1 MSIISIIS
9 FAIFFLMIISFFK
22 KGTDI
27 FSPARI
33 FLLVWSMA
41 IGLADLKLSWHQ
53 YEWNLF
59 SWAVI
64 LISISSVL
72 LGMFIVYVINFGDE
86 SISIKATRNL
96 IMNYKMNIKLLYKI
110 IIIIFLLYFISYITI
125 YLIVGFIPLFTAL
138 PNITRTKW
146 SVFGFGLIIHLAPAI
161 LYFIVL
167 YFLNVRKKTV
177 SKLSLSLI
185 ALVTLGSF
193 LLLLQRFDLVIAII
207 LSIVFFYYGTNKFSF
222 KNVIIVSLLF
232 IVFMYS
238 ISTVRVSSLFIEYLY
253 MTSKMKFSSQ
263 YAFLTE
269 PYMYVVMNLE
279 NFANV
284 VNNFDTYSFGYFTFD
299 FVLAL
304 TGLKH
309 WIAEYAQL
317 KEFPELIT
325 AEFNTYTMFFTYY
338 RDFGIIG
345 LFIIPLGLGM
355 LISNLYHKMR
365 VKPNLNSISLYG
377 IFLIVII
384 FSFFIP
390 MLSWLYFIL
399 NLFTIYFLTKI
410 LIIKSDNSN
419 K

>member
-1 MSIISIIS
+1 MSNISIIC
-9 FAIFFLMIISFFK
+9 FGIFFVLGISLFK
-22 KGTDI
+22 KGTDL

-72 LGMFIVYVINFGDE
+72 LGMFVVYVINFGNE
-86 SISIKATRNL
+86 NISINATRKL
-96 IMNYKMNIKLLYKI
+96 IMNYKLNIKLLYKI
-110 IIIIFLLYFISYITI
+110 IIIVFLLYFVSYITI

-161 LYFIVL
+161 LYFIAL
-167 YFLNVRKKTV
+167 YFLNVRKKAV
-177 SKLSLSLI
+177 SKLSLSFI
-185 ALVTLGSF
+185 AIATLGSF
-193 LLLLQRFDLVIAII
+193 LLLLQRFDLVIAIV
-207 LSIVFFYYGTNKFSF
+207 LSIVFFYYGTNKFRL
-222 KNVIIVSLLF
+222 KNVIIVSLFL

-253 MTSKMKFSSQ
+253 MTSKMKISSQ

-284 VNNFDTYSFGYFTFD
+284 VNNFDSYSFGYFTFD
-299 FVLAL
+299 FILAL

-317 KEFPELIT
+317 RDFPELIT
-325 AEFNTYTMFFTYY
+325 AEFNTYTMFFTFY
-338 RDFGIIG
+338 RDFGILG
-345 LFIIPLGLGM
+345 LLLFPLGLGM
-355 LISNLYHKMR
+355 LISNLYYKMR
-365 VKPNLNSISLYG
+365 IKPDLNSISLYG
-377 IFLIVII
+377 IFVIVII

-399 NLFTIYFLTKI
+399 NLFTIYFLTKL
-410 LIIKSDNSN
+410 LIIKSDKFN